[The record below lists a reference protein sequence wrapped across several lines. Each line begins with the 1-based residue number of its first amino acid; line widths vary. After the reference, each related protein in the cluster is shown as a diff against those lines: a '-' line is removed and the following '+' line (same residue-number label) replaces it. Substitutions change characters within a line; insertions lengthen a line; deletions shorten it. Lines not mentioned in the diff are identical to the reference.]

1 MQTDFTNMS
10 RYTFVTARTF
20 MMRSRARA
28 QLHPKNYAWASMTPF
43 LPVLSATRLAITTND
58 KVVLGNALFVS
69 VRLRGSL
76 GADAMDWFWWAVKPV
91 ENGPTVVALSPSS
104 MRQGQGALNEH
115 QISVIG

>member
-1 MQTDFTNMS
+1 MS
-10 RYTFVTARTF
+10 AR
-20 MMRSRARA
+20 
-28 QLHPKNYAWASMTPF
+28 
-43 LPVLSATRLAITTND
+43 I
-58 KVVLGNALFVS
+58 
-69 VRLRGSL
+69 RGSL

>member
-1 MQTDFTNMS
+1 MLTCTGLEKGQFLGVSTIS
-10 RYTFVTARTF
+10 YLPCPHL
-20 MMRSRARA
+20 RS
-28 QLHPKNYAWASMTPF
+28 T
-43 LPVLSATRLAITTND
+43 SATRLAITTND
-58 KVVLGNALFVS
+58 KVVLGNALLVS
-69 VRLRGSL
+69 VRLPGSL